1 VLNNRL
7 AGCGR
12 ALHSHDVMEDG
23 FGTRQSVPWDVELLS
38 DRCLAPLPGDWL
50 ARTADGL
57 VALNAGF
64 VCPPPLIVE
73 DYGDEA
79 WRDLVPALHTS
90 PDGRYAAAVND
101 YGNFGTVVDLASG
114 EVVLSLDRDH
124 VHTATTTP
132 FPIAFLPGDRV
143 VAATGVCRLDV
154 IDLTTGAVLTERE
167 TEFDEYHGRLT
178 VSPCGRRVLDDRWVW
193 HPIGLPTVIDVDHWL
208 QTGGEPEGVVLAD
221 RGFVWDQPVAWVS
234 SEVVAIQRIGDDE
247 PMIDGVELYAVPDG
261 PPREPV
267 VGPKGLMWGHQGLLY
282 VSGEDGLEV
291 WDPESGARTGL
302 VPGFRPTAH
311 RDGVFAELLDGV
323 LNSFSVGQ
331 M

>member
-1 VLNNRL
+1 
-7 AGCGR
+7 
-12 ALHSHDVMEDG
+12 M
-23 FGTRQSVPWDVELLS
+23 PWDVELLS

-57 VALNAGF
+57 VSLNAGL

-79 WRDLVPALHTS
+79 WRDVVPALHTS

-101 YGNFGTVVDLASG
+101 YGNLGTVVDLTSG
-114 EVVLSLDRDH
+114 EVVLRLDRDH

-143 VAATGVCRLDV
+143 LAATDVCRLDV
-154 IDLTTGAVLTERE
+154 IDLVSGSVLTARD

-193 HPIGLPTVIDVDHWL
+193 HPIGVPTVIDVDQWL
-208 QTGGEPEGVVLAD
+208 RTGGEPEGVALTD
-221 RGFVWDQPVAWVS
+221 RGYAWDQPVAWVS
-234 SEVVAIQRIGDDE
+234 PEVVAIQRIGRDDE
-247 PMIDGVELYAVPDG
+247 KMVDGFELYAVPDG
-261 PPREPV
+261 PALEPV
-267 VGPKGLMWGHQGLLY
+267 VGPAGRMWAHNGLVY
-282 VSGEDGLEV
+282 VSGPDGLEV
-291 WDPESGARTGL
+291 WDPSGGARVGL

-311 RDGVFAELLDGV
+311 RDGVFGELVGGV
-323 LNSFSVGQ
+323 LHGFSVD
-331 M
+331 